1 MDIQNIVDK
10 QREYFNTHATK
21 DLDTREKVLRSI
33 QNWIL
38 NHDRLIYEALRKDLN
53 KSETEAYMCEIGMT
67 LSELTHLLKH
77 FRKWAKP
84 HKVKTP
90 LAQFYGTSFELA
102 EPYGVVL
109 VMSPWNYPFM
119 LTLAPAVGA
128 IAAGNTVVIKPSAYA
143 PHVSN
148 VIKKMIDETCASEYV
163 CVVEGGRA
171 ENTALLQQRFDY
183 IFFTGSV
190 DVGKLV
196 MEKASKYLTPVTL
209 ELGGKSPCIIDKQVD
224 LKVGAKRIAFGKY
237 LNAGQT
243 CVAVDYVLCHESHV
257 DDFIKE
263 IKKCIHEF
271 FGNNPLSSE
280 ELVKIINPKHFE
292 RLNHLLKDQNIVIGG
307 NSDPIQNRIEPT
319 VVLLENDSN
328 PLMEEEIFGP
338 ILPII
343 PFKTLDD
350 AIAIIHKKEKPLAFY
365 LFTNNADT
373 EKKCLN
379 EISFGG
385 GCINDTIIHLA
396 SNELGFGGVGYSGM
410 GSYHG
415 KKSFDTFSHTKS
427 IVKKATWI
435 DLPMRYYPFNE
446 LKNKMIKMFLK

>member
-1 MDIQNIVDK
+1 MNIQEIVK
-10 QREYFNTHATK
+10 NQRNFYHTHQTK
-21 DLDTREKVLRSI
+21 DLNYRENTLLKIKKWI
-33 QNWIL
+33 QNNESI
-38 NHDRLIYEALRKDLN
+38 ICEALKKDLN

-67 LSELTHLLKH
+67 LSELSDQIKH

-119 LTLAPAVGA
+119 LTMAPAIGA
-128 IAAGNTVVIKPSAYA
+128 IAAGNCVVIKPSAYA
-143 PHVSN
+143 PEVSH
-148 VIKKMIDETCASEYV
+148 VIKKLIDETCDPRHV
-163 CVVEGGRA
+163 CVVEGGRN
-171 ENTALLQQRFDY
+171 ENTQLLEQRFDY

-190 DVGKLV
+190 NVGKLV
-196 MEKASKYLTPVTL
+196 MEKASKNLTPVTL
-209 ELGGKSPCIIDKQVD
+209 ELGGKSPCLVDKNVD
-224 LKVGAKRIAFGKY
+224 LKVAVKRIAFGKY

-243 CVAVDYVLCHESHV
+243 CVAVDYLLIHESLV
-257 DDFIKE
+257 DAFIKE
-263 IKKCIHEF
+263 LRVVVNEF
-271 FGNNPLSSE
+271 FNHDPLNHE
-280 ELVKIINPKHFE
+280 QLVKIINRKHFE
-292 RLNHLLKDQNIVIGG
+292 RLNGLLENQKIVMGG
-307 NSDPIQNRIEPT
+307 NSDENKNRIEPT
-319 VVLLENDSN
+319 AVLLDSINN

-343 PFKTLDD
+343 PYSTLDE
-350 AIAIIHKKEKPLAFY
+350 AINIIHTKEKPLAFY
-365 LFTNNADT
+365 LFTNDVNV

-396 SNELGFGGVGYSGM
+396 SNELGFGGVGHSGM
-410 GSYHG
+410 GQYHG
-415 KKSFDTFSHTKS
+415 IKSFETFSHKRS

-435 DLPMRYYPFNE
+435 DLPMRYYPFDE
-446 LKNKMIKMFLK
+446 AKKKMIKMFLK

>member
-1 MDIQNIVDK
+1 MNIQEIVNN
-10 QREYFNTHATK
+10 QRNFYNTHQTK
-21 DLDTREKVLRSI
+21 DLNYRESTLLKIKKWI
-33 QNWIL
+33 QDNESMIC
-38 NHDRLIYEALRKDLN
+38 DALKKDLN

-67 LSELTHLLKH
+67 LSELSDQIKH

-90 LAQFYGTSFELA
+90 LAQFYGTSFELN

-119 LTLAPAVGA
+119 LTMTPAIGA
-128 IAAGNTVVIKPSAYA
+128 IATGNCVVIKPSAYA
-143 PHVSN
+143 PEVSH
-148 VIKKMIDETCASEYV
+148 VIKKLIDETCDPSHV
-163 CVVEGGRA
+163 CVVEGGRN
-171 ENTALLQQRFDY
+171 ENTQLLEQRFDY

-190 DVGKLV
+190 NVGKLV
-196 MEKASKYLTPVTL
+196 MEKASKNLTPVTL
-209 ELGGKSPCIIDKQVD
+209 ELGGKSPCLVDKNVD
-224 LKVGAKRIAFGKY
+224 LKVAVKRIAFGKY

-243 CVAVDYVLCHESHV
+243 CVAVDYLLIHESLV
-257 DDFIKE
+257 DSFIKE
-263 IKKCIHEF
+263 LRVVVNEF
-271 FGNNPLSSE
+271 FNDDPLNHE
-280 ELVKIINPKHFE
+280 QLVKIINKKHFE
-292 RLNHLLKDQNIVIGG
+292 RLNGLLENQKIVMGG
-307 NSDPIQNRIEPT
+307 NSDENRNRIEPT
-319 VVLLENDSN
+319 AVLLDSINN

-343 PFKTLDD
+343 PYSTLDE
-350 AIAIIHKKEKPLAFY
+350 AINIIHTKEKPLAFY
-365 LFTNNADT
+365 LFTNDSNV

-415 KKSFDTFSHTKS
+415 KKSFNTFSHTRS
-427 IVKKATWI
+427 IVKKANWL
-435 DLPMRYYPFNE
+435 DLPMRYYPYDKFKE
-446 LKNKMIKMFLK
+446 KLIRMFVK

>member
-1 MDIQNIVDK
+1 MNIQEIVEK
-10 QREYFNTHATK
+10 QRVYFNTHKTK
-21 DLDTREKVLRSI
+21 NLDEREKILRRLLKWI
-33 QNWIL
+33 QENE
-38 NHDRLIYEALRKDLN
+38 NLICEALKEDLN

-67 LSELTHLLKH
+67 LSDLNDQLKH

-84 HKVKTP
+84 HYVKTP

-119 LTLAPAVGA
+119 LTLVPTIGA

-143 PHVSN
+143 PHVSHL
-148 VIKKMIDETCASEYV
+148 IKKMIEETCPSEVV

-171 ENTALLQQRFDY
+171 ENTALLEQRFDY

-190 DVGKLV
+190 NVGKLV
-196 MEKASKYLTPVTL
+196 MEKASRYLTPVTL
-209 ELGGKSPCIIDKQVD
+209 ELGGKSPCIIDKNVD
-224 LKVGAKRIAFGKY
+224 LKTAVKRIAFGKY

-243 CVAVDYVLCHESHV
+243 CVAVDYLLIHESLV
-257 DDFIKE
+257 DLFIKE
-263 IKKCIHEF
+263 FKEVIHEF
-271 FGNNPLSSE
+271 FGNNPLTHE
-280 ELVKIINPKHFE
+280 QLVKIINKKHFE
-292 RLNHLLKDQNIVIGG
+292 RLNHLLENQNIVIGG
-307 NSDPIQNRIEPT
+307 NSDENTNRIEPT
-319 VVLLENDSN
+319 AVLLNDIHN

-343 PFKTLDD
+343 PYSTLEE
-350 AIAIIHKKEKPLAFY
+350 AIEIVHTFEKPLAFY
-365 LFTNNADT
+365 LFTNDSNV

-410 GSYHG
+410 GQYHG
-415 KKSFDTFSHTKS
+415 YKSFETFSHIRS

-435 DLPMRYYPFNE
+435 DLPMRYYPFDE
-446 LKNKMIKMFLK
+446 VKNKMIKMFLK